1 MAEEAGKNYVGLNA
15 LYNYGGV
22 VVYDTIFDADEDI
35 IISCLMSSPSGAS
48 NFETQNNPLLLTE
61 DNKLLDLNVPKDFDN
76 FTVFLMDARVPL
88 LTGGGAST
96 ACESF
101 TLSSVGNTLN
111 EFWFS
116 AGVTLTAQ
124 RTNHQFI
131 DFNYDFRNFNQWS
144 SGHVEAGSLDHVM
157 VTPYNLGPTAGFG
170 QNLGWCIHVTTST
183 GSRRQ
188 ALFSGSSAANAMPW
202 DVEYWY
208 PGADTVANYG
218 NINPSPTFN
227 NFNGPGQGT
236 NLQST
241 TATVDRLNNPGAGL
255 VAQRSQNQDSSFTLV
270 NTFTALSGLL
280 VMACYDRNGAF
291 SLSGSMTQY
300 RNVGSETIDYG
311 SADYGNTDA
320 LTATQD
326 KFAVRVAS
334 PQYTGHTVENS
345 ITSFPF
351 LGSTDM
357 PEIVADGGDYEVM
370 RVGFRRRLQEVLIYE
385 RENNLY
391 EPKEVFYTGF
401 PTNNDAIAKGRKVR
415 VGISYNGKMP
425 FSIKN
430 FTVNAV
436 SGNNN

>member
-22 VVYDTIFDADEDI
+22 IVYDNIFDADEDI
-35 IISCLMSSPSGAS
+35 IVSCLMSSPSGAS
-48 NFETQNNPLLLTE
+48 NFETQTNPLLLTE
-61 DNKLLDLNVPKDFDN
+61 DNNLLDLNVPKDFDN

-101 TLSSVGNTLN
+101 TLSSIGNTLN

-116 AGVTLTAQ
+116 AGVTLTA
-124 RTNHQFI
+124 RRSNHEFS
-131 DFNYDFRNFNQWS
+131 DTNYDYRNFCEWS
-144 SGHVEAGSLDHVM
+144 SGSPMGGIDHVM
-157 VTPYNLGPTAGFG
+157 VTPINGEPGSGTD
-170 QNLGWCIHVTTST
+170 NLGWAISVVDANSA
-183 GSRRQ
+183 RQ
-188 ALFSGSSAANAMPW
+188 NVLFSGTSAANAMPW

-236 NLQST
+236 NIQST

-255 VAQRSQNQDSSFTLV
+255 VAQRSQNQDTTVV

-280 VMACYDRNGAF
+280 IMACYDRNGAF

-357 PEIVADGGDYEVM
+357 PEIIADGGDYEVM

-425 FSIKN
+425 FAIKN

>member
-22 VVYDTIFDADEDI
+22 IVYDNIFDADEDI
-35 IISCLMSSPSGAS
+35 IVSCLMSSPTGAS
-48 NFETQNNPLLLTE
+48 NFETQTNPLLLTE
-61 DNKLLDLNVPKDFDN
+61 DNNLLDLNVPKHFDN

-101 TLSSVGNTLN
+101 TLSSIGNTLN

-116 AGVTLTAQ
+116 AGVTLNA
-124 RTNHQFI
+124 RRSNHEFS
-131 DFNYDFRNFNQWS
+131 DTNYDYRNFCEWS
-144 SGHVEAGSLDHVM
+144 SASDHVM
-157 VTPYNLGPTAGFG
+157 VTPINGEPGSGTD
-170 QNLGWCIHVTTST
+170 NLGWAISVIDATST
-183 GSRRQ
+183 RQ
-188 ALFSGSSAANAMPW
+188 NVLFSGSSAANAMPW

-236 NLQST
+236 NIQST

-255 VAQRSQNQDSSFTLV
+255 VAQRSQNQDTTVV

-280 VMACYDRNGAF
+280 IMACYDRNGAF

-357 PEIVADGGDYEVM
+357 PEIMADGGDYEVM

-391 EPKEVFYTGF
+391 QPKEVFYTGF

-425 FSIKN
+425 FAIKN